1 MHTGWGTEYSRGREV
16 TSLFARAAGSWS
28 SAPQRALVL
37 VRAWP
42 CRWLKRDPRAIHS
55 SQHSVGHCRQD
66 HRRAEIDA
74 TEHQHHA
81 FGLLDK

>member
-1 MHTGWGTEYSRGREV
+1 MHTGWGIEYSRGGGVSRRSREV
-16 TSLFARAAGSWS
+16 TSLFARVAGSWS

-55 SQHSVGHCRQD
+55 SQHSVGHC
-66 HRRAEIDA
+66 
-74 TEHQHHA
+74 
-81 FGLLDK
+81 